1 MRKAFTLLCLLAGL
15 ALFAWLLWLSDL
27 DALVYEVIKV
37 GAAGFGVVLAIY
49 ALEFLCDTLSWQ
61 LTIAGLPV
69 TPRWTARLYL
79 VRLTGEAYNV
89 VTPLGGMGGEPVKAL
104 ILNRHHALPYAQS
117 VASLVLAKTANVSA
131 LLVFLAVGFAL
142 MLGDARIG
150 TQPRALAGAGFA
162 ALALGVAGFFLVQ
175 RLGISS
181 RVAAR
186 LGTTRPRLARVL
198 VGMQEFD
205 RLLLDFYT
213 SAPLRLALV
222 LALAIVNWLL
232 GAAAVWATLHFMGR
246 PASFADAWVIEAMT
260 QLVRAGTFFIPASLG
275 AQDGA
280 IMLVMR
286 VMTGD
291 ALAGLALALVR
302 RAREL
307 IWVLA
312 GLLVSVPL
320 LGRAR
325 ATPRR

>member
-1 MRKAFTLLCLLAGL
+1 
-15 ALFAWLLWLSDL
+15 
-27 DALVYEVIKV
+27 
-37 GAAGFGVVLAIY
+37 
-49 ALEFLCDTLSWQ
+49 
-61 LTIAGLPV
+61 
-69 TPRWTARLYL
+69 
-79 VRLTGEAYNV
+79 
-89 VTPLGGMGGEPVKAL
+89 MGGEPVKAL
-104 ILNRHHALPYAQS
+104 ILNRRHALPYAQS
-117 VASLVLAKTANVSA
+117 VASLVLAKTANVIA
-131 LLVFLAVGFAL
+131 LLVFLAVGFVL
-142 MLGDARIG
+142 MLGDARID
-150 TQPRALAGAGFA
+150 TQPRVLAGAGFA

-186 LGTTRPRLARVL
+186 LGTTRPRLAQVL

-222 LALAIVNWLL
+222 LALAILNWLL
-232 GAAAVWATLHFMGR
+232 GAAAVWATLRFMGR
-246 PASFADAWVIEAMT
+246 PASFADAWVIEAMA

-291 ALAGLALALVR
+291 ALAGLALALLR

-325 ATPRR
+325 PAASR